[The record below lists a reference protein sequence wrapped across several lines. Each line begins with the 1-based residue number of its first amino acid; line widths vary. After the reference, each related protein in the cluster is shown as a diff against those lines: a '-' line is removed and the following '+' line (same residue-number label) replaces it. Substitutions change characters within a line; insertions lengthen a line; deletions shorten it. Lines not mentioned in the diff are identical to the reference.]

1 MVGWCGGMGV
11 CVCGCIWHMI
21 VGYVSTHSTL
31 MLCILFTLLPNYAQT
46 LQEELS
52 ELGDKMSQLSAEV
65 TMSVTEV

>member
-1 MVGWCGGMGV
+1 M
-11 CVCGCIWHMI
+11 
-21 VGYVSTHSTL
+21 YQPHSTL
-31 MLCILFTLLPNYAQT
+31 LLCILFILLPNCAQT